1 MKLKD
6 LKKDESIGQVLLQR
20 LYIQRLYYKDCLF
33 FISVSDGKEN
43 KNKELYY
50 IFEYILMLL
59 ITY

>member
-6 LKKDESIGQVLLQR
+6 LKRMNLSDRFL
-20 LYIQRLYYKDCLF
+20 YKDCLF
-33 FISVSDGKEN
+33 FISVSGGKEN